1 MIKNIRIPNLGT
13 RSFTVPSTCIHC
25 HKDVG
30 FSEVAATPP
39 IHQDYGNIVAITF
52 LCPNCSKFSVYE
64 YDDIGFYD
72 NFKLVNYTYTKDVKV
87 DLPQNINEIS
97 KEFVDIYKQAAVA
110 EAYGLTNICGVAYR
124 KAAEFLIKDYV
135 IRKFPD
141 EEDSI
146 KVSALGNIIKNKL
159 SDFPKIQ
166 TLATATAW
174 IGNDETHYVRKHT
187 DKDLKDLKAFLLAA
201 TTFIAADYDTDKA
214 LELVSS
220 K

>member
-1 MIKNIRIPNLGT
+1 MKKDIRIPDFGT
-13 RSFTVPSTCIHC
+13 RSLTIPSTCIHC

-30 FSEVAATPP
+30 FSEVSTTNV
-39 IHQDYGNIVAITF
+39 IQQDKGRAIAVTF
-52 LCPNCSKFSVYE
+52 LCPSCSKFSVYE
-64 YDDIGFYD
+64 YEEVGYSG
-72 NFKLVNYTYTKDVKV
+72 NFQLVNYTYKKDVKV

-97 KEFVDIYKQAAVA
+97 KEFVDIYKQAAIA

-141 EEDSI
+141 DEVSI
-146 KVSALGNIIKNKL
+146 KTSALGNIIANKL

-166 TLATATAW
+166 ALATATAW

-187 DKDLKDLKAFLLAA
+187 DKDLKDLKAFLLAT

-214 LELVSS
+214 LKLVGS

>member
-1 MIKNIRIPNLGT
+1 MKKSIRIPDLGV

-30 FSEVAATPP
+30 FLEVAATPP
-39 IHQDYGNIVAITF
+39 IQQDDGNVVAITF
-52 LCPNCSKFSVYE
+52 LCPSCSKFSVYE
-64 YDDIGFYD
+64 YDDIGFYG
-72 NFKLVNYTYTKDVKV
+72 NFQLVNYTYTKDVKV

>member
-1 MIKNIRIPNLGT
+1 MKKSIEIPDLGT
-13 RSFTVPSTCIHC
+13 RSLTIPRNCIHC

-30 FSEVAATPP
+30 FSEVSVTAP
-39 IHQDYGNIVAITF
+39 IQQDKCRVIAVTF
-52 LCPNCSKFSVYE
+52 LCPSCSKFSVYE
-64 YDDIGFYD
+64 YDEFD
-72 NFKLVNYTYTKDVKV
+72 NFGSFDLVDYTYIKDVKV

-97 KEFVDIYKQAAVA
+97 KEFVDIYKQAAIA
-110 EAYGLTNICGVAYR
+110 EAYGLIDICGVAYR

-135 IRKFPD
+135 IRKFPT
-141 EEDSI
+141 EEGVI
-146 KVSALGNIIKNKL
+146 KKSTLGNVIKNKL
-159 SDFPKIQ
+159 SDFNKIQ

-187 DKDLKDLKAFLLAA
+187 DKDLKDLKAFLHAT

-214 LELVSS
+214 LELVSA